1 MNWFAQG
8 ARHLWSGA
16 AGVSVVLLLSGV
28 IYARGW
34 MHLRRGYPRVFSGA
48 RLAAFVAGLV
58 AVWVALGSA
67 LAEYDEVSLSVHMIQ
82 HLLLMSVAPALFLL
96 AAPALPLLHG
106 MPQALARNIVGPV
119 LRWRVVQGLGSFLT
133 RPAVAW
139 VIAAATLIAWHVP
152 QIFELALRHE
162 WLHEFEHA
170 SFLFAGLIFWW
181 PVIQPWPSVVRW
193 PRWAIPLYLFA
204 ATLPCDALSGFL
216 VFCDRVVY
224 TSYLSAPRLV
234 GIGALQDQQRA
245 AALMWTV
252 VTFILMIPAVM
263 ITLQILSPRRTPTN
277 SSINSEAL
285 RVYEPTR

>member
-8 ARHLWSGA
+8 ALPSWPSA
-16 AGVSVVLLLSGV
+16 AGVDVSLLLLGV

-34 MHLRRGYPRVFSGA
+34 VYLRRVEPRVFSRW

-58 AVWVALGSA
+58 AVWTALSSR
-67 LAEYDEVSLSVHMIQ
+67 LAEYDDASLTVHMIQ

-96 AAPALPLLHG
+96 AAPTLSLLHG
-106 MPQALARNIVGPV
+106 MPQTLARNIVGPV
-119 LRWRVVQGLGSFLT
+119 LRWRVVQGLGNFVT
-133 RPAVAW
+133 RLVVAW
-139 VIAAATLIAWHVP
+139 LIAAFTLMIWHVP

-162 WLHEFEHA
+162 WLHKFEHA
-170 SFLFAGLIFWW
+170 TFLLTGLIFWW
-181 PVIQPWPSVVRW
+181 PVIQPWPSAARW

-204 ATLPCDALSGFL
+204 ATLPCDVLSGFL

-224 TSYLSAPRLV
+224 TSYLSTPRLA

-252 VTFILMIPAVM
+252 VTFVLMIPAVI
-263 ITLQILSPRRTPTN
+263 ITLQILSPERAPTT
-277 SSINSEAL
+277 SKINPEAL

>member
-8 ARHLWSGA
+8 ALPSWSSA
-16 AGVSVVLLLSGV
+16 AGVDVSLLLLGV

-34 MHLRRGYPRVFSGA
+34 VYLRRVEPRVFSRW

-58 AVWVALGSA
+58 AVWTALGSP
-67 LAEYDEVSLSVHMIQ
+67 LAEYDDASLTVHMIQ

-96 AAPALPLLHG
+96 AAPTLSLLHG
-106 MPQALARNIVGPV
+106 MPQTLARNIVGPV
-119 LRWRVVQGLGSFLT
+119 LRWRVVQGLGNFVT
-133 RPAVAW
+133 RLVVAW
-139 VIAAATLIAWHVP
+139 LIAAFTLMIWHVP

-162 WLHEFEHA
+162 WLHKFEHA
-170 SFLFAGLIFWW
+170 TFLLTGLIFWW
-181 PVIQPWPSVVRW
+181 PVIQPWPSAARW

-204 ATLPCDALSGFL
+204 ATLPCDVLSGFL

-224 TSYLSAPRLV
+224 TSYLSTPRLA
-234 GIGALQDQQRA
+234 GIDALQDQQRA

-252 VTFILMIPAVM
+252 VTFILMIPAVI
-263 ITLQILSPRRTPTN
+263 ITLQILSPERAPTT
-277 SSINSEAL
+277 SKINPEAL

>member
-8 ARHLWSGA
+8 AQHWWSEA
-16 AGVSVVLLLSGV
+16 TGVSVVLLLSGL

-34 MHLRRGYPRVFSGA
+34 MHLRRAYPRVFSGW
-48 RLAAFVAGLV
+48 RLAAFFAGLV
-58 AVWVALGSA
+58 AVWVALGSP
-67 LAEYDEVSLSVHMIQ
+67 LAAYDEVSLSVHMIQ

-106 MPQALARNIVGPV
+106 MPQAFARNIVGPV
-119 LRWRVVQGLGSFLT
+119 LRWRALQGLANFVT

-139 VIAAATLIAWHVP
+139 MIAAGTLMVWHVP

-162 WLHEFEHA
+162 WLHKLEHA

-181 PVIQPWPSVVRW
+181 SVIQPWPSVARW

-224 TSYLSAPRLV
+224 TSYLSTPGLA
-234 GIGALQDQQRA
+234 GISALQDQQRA

-263 ITLQILSPRRTPTN
+263 ITLQILSPSQARTTSP
-277 SSINSEAL
+277 INAEAL